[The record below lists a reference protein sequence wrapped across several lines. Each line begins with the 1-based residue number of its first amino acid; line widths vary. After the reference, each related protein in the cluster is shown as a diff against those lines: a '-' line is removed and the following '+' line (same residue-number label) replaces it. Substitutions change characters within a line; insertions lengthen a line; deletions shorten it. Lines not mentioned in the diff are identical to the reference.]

1 MEYRHLGNS
10 GLEVSRLGL
19 GAIPFGT
26 HVDEKAA
33 QRIVDAYCDAGG
45 NLIDTS
51 NLYGGGMRGTNAA
64 MAGTSEKTVG
74 KVIKAKRDR
83 LIVATKGYYLMMRLA
98 ETLGSLAVEPGR
110 IAVCWLGQAGFVVK
124 APNNQC
130 IHIDA

>member
-1 MEYRHLGNS
+1 MEYHYLGNS

-51 NLYGGGMRGTNAA
+51 NLYGGGLQGSNAA
-64 MAGTSEKTVG
+64 TAGTSEKTVG
-74 KVIKAKRDR
+74 KVIKGKRDR
-83 LIVATKGYYLMMRLA
+83 LIVATKGYYLMDD
-98 ETLGSLAVEPGR
+98 EV
-110 IAVCWLGQAGFVVK
+110 
-124 APNNQC
+124 APNRVGLSRTYLARN
-130 IHIDA
+130 IEASLKRLGTD